1 MTEYR
6 LESAEQA
13 CSARKMLPTMYDLP
27 SEDPEEPGVPD
38 LFHPWQSNL
47 LSETF
52 RPPDY
57 DEVLTA
63 PDLNLYYD
71 AHHTN
76 RYKRPD
82 WFAVPGISP
91 YENREIRLSYVIWQ
105 EEKVPF
111 IVVELLSPSTEKDDL
126 GKTHRKAEE
135 PPTKWEVYEQIL
147 RVPYYAVFS
156 RYTDKFRAFR
166 LAGGEYREIVLPEK
180 RLWMPEMKLGLGVW
194 SGTYQKA
201 ERLWLRFYDSDG
213 NWIPTDAEG
222 KEQERQRA
230 DREKQRADREKQRAD
245 DEKRQKEQ
253 ERERAEKLLAHIKS
267 LGIDPD
273 TILK

>member
-1 MTEYR
+1 MIEYR

-13 CSARKMLPTMYDLP
+13 YSAREMLPTMYDLP

-71 AHHTN
+71 EYHTN

-82 WFAVPGISP
+82 WFAVPGISHL
-91 YENREIRLSYVIWQ
+91 YENQEIRLSYVIWQ

-126 GKTHRKAEE
+126 GKTRRKSEE

-147 RVPYYAVFS
+147 GVPYYAVFS
-156 RYTDKFRAFR
+156 RYTEKFRAFR
-166 LAGGEYREIVLPEK
+166 LAGGKYHEMILPEK
-180 RLWMPEMKLGLGVW
+180 RLWMPEIKLGLGVW
-194 SGTYQKA
+194 SGTYEKT

-213 NWIPTDAEG
+213 KWISTKDEG
-222 KEQERQRA
+222 KEQ
-230 DREKQRADREKQRAD
+230 EKQRADREKQRAD